1 MSDKKKAAN
10 LVKTDSV
17 QDKQGV
23 RELWAG
29 GQEEVIHSFFNI
41 QLTIYIT
48 SPKEDVGEF
57 AKIYS
62 VTKGK
67 LNRKKLQKI
76 RINNYI
82 DSPDYPEDLELQLS
96 VYKKVVEDIQS
107 LSDREVSEQLNLLP
121 KEEAKR

>member
-10 LVKTDSV
+10 LVKRTAS
-17 QDKQGV
+17 KMSKF
-23 RELWAG
+23 WAG
-29 GQEEVIHSFFNI
+29 GHQEE
-41 QLTIYIT
+41 
-48 SPKEDVGEF
+48 EDVGDF

-67 LNRKKLQKI
+67 ENRKKLEKI
-76 RINNYI
+76 RLISYI
-82 DSPDYPEDLELQLS
+82 DSPDYPEDLDLKLS
-96 VYKKVVEDIQS
+96 GHKKVMEDIQS